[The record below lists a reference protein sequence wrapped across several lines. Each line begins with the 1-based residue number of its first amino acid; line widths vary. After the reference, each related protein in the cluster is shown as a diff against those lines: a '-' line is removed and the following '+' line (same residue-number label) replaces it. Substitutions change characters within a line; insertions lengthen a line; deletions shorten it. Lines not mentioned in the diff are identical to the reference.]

1 MISRNIKILLVEDES
16 ILALEQKSSL
26 EKYGYDL
33 LIAGSG
39 VEAMEI
45 FRKHGD
51 IGLVLMD
58 IDLDTG
64 TDGVK
69 IASYMLEERSI
80 PVLFL
85 SNHTEPEIVGKTQNI
100 ASYGYVVK
108 SSGTAVLDASIK
120 TALKLH
126 GNYLNEKKK
135 KDYLS
140 GSRDIY
146 REIAESAASII
157 LRMDTSGNITYFNEF
172 AQTFFGFSADEIIG
186 RNVIG
191 TIVPP
196 VDFTNKDLVYM
207 IKDIIN
213 NTEKHVNNENENMR
227 KDGTRVWVA
236 WSNMAT
242 RDDSGRCVEIL
253 CVGNDITPRRMN
265 DIKIHASE
273 QRYRKLVENQLELV
287 CIWLP
292 DTTLTFVNGA
302 YSRLMGQS
310 REDLIG
316 RKWIEFIPES
326 SRGEVLEN
334 YRKAVDAKEVYS
346 YVHEIETREGVRW
359 FRWNDVPIFDEEGN
373 LIEFQSVGH
382 DITERKQAED
392 RIRGLLSEKE
402 LILKEVHHRIRNNM
416 STVKSLLLLQADSM
430 RDTYAA
436 SALQEAANRVQSMSR
451 LYEKLYR
458 SSNFSE
464 IPVEGYLSP
473 LVDEIIANFPNS
485 VSVKLIKEIDDTI
498 LEVRKLQPLGI
509 IINELLTNIMKY
521 AFNEK
526 HGGII
531 SLSLKKTGNR
541 VTLTVSDDGA
551 GMPDSIDFNKS
562 TGFGM
567 QLVYL
572 LARQM
577 GASIK
582 VETAEGTKFI
592 LEFSV

>member
-1 MISRNIKILLVEDES
+1 
-16 ILALEQKSSL
+16 
-26 EKYGYDL
+26 
-33 LIAGSG
+33 
-39 VEAMEI
+39 
-45 FRKHGD
+45 
-51 IGLVLMD
+51 
-58 IDLDTG
+58 
-64 TDGVK
+64 
-69 IASYMLEERSI
+69 
-80 PVLFL
+80 
-85 SNHTEPEIVGKTQNI
+85 
-100 ASYGYVVK
+100 
-108 SSGTAVLDASIK
+108 
-120 TALKLH
+120 
-126 GNYLNEKKK
+126 
-135 KDYLS
+135 
-140 GSRDIY
+140 
-146 REIAESAASII
+146 
-157 LRMDTSGNITYFNEF
+157 
-172 AQTFFGFSADEIIG
+172 
-186 RNVIG
+186 
-191 TIVPP
+191 
-196 VDFTNKDLVYM
+196 
-207 IKDIIN
+207 
-213 NTEKHVNNENENMR
+213 
-227 KDGTRVWVA
+227 
-236 WSNMAT
+236 
-242 RDDSGRCVEIL
+242 
-253 CVGNDITPRRMN
+253 
-265 DIKIHASE
+265 
-273 QRYRKLVENQLELV
+273 
-287 CIWLP
+287 
-292 DTTLTFVNGA
+292 
-302 YSRLMGQS
+302 
-310 REDLIG
+310 
-316 RKWIEFIPES
+316 
-326 SRGEVLEN
+326 
-334 YRKAVDAKEVYS
+334 
-346 YVHEIETREGVRW
+346 
-359 FRWNDVPIFDEEGN
+359 
-373 LIEFQSVGH
+373 
-382 DITERKQAED
+382 
-392 RIRGLLSEKE
+392 
-402 LILKEVHHRIRNNM
+402 
-416 STVKSLLLLQADSM
+416 M